1 MIAALRRL
9 VVLLPLLAASAQAA
23 PLEVALTFDDLP
35 SHGPLPPGV
44 TRVDIAKAV
53 LATLQAHKAPYVY
66 GFINGKKIDDV
77 PADVQ
82 VLELWHQAGY
92 PLANHSYSHMDLHKH
107 TAAEFLQDVA
117 ANEKAL
123 HVFMGGQDWQWFRY
137 PYLREGDT
145 LAKRHEV
152 AQALKQRGYRTA
164 EVTLDFDDYAFNEPY
179 ARCVARG
186 DTAAIEGLKQLYME
200 RAESQIEAGEVAA
213 RKVFGRDIKHV
224 MLLHIGGFEAVM
236 LPRLLDLLQQRGAH
250 LIRLD
255 EAQSDPV
262 YLLDPDQ
269 TPKYGGRF
277 TDLVAA
283 SKQIELPRRDN
294 AFFERLEKTC
304 T

>member
-1 MIAALRRL
+1 MRGALRCL
-9 VVLLPLLAASAQAA
+9 TVLLPILAAGAQAA

-35 SHGPLPPGV
+35 SHGPMPAGV
-44 TRVDIAKAV
+44 TRVEVAKAI
-53 LATLQAHKAPYVY
+53 LATLRAHKAPYVY
-66 GFINGKKIDDV
+66 GFINGKKVEDV
-77 PADVQ
+77 PADIQ

-92 PLANHSYSHMDLHKH
+92 ALANHSFSHMDLHKH
-107 TAAEFLQDVA
+107 TAADFLQDVV
-117 ANEKAL
+117 ANEKLL

-145 LAKRHEV
+145 LEKRHDV
-152 AQALKQRGYRTA
+152 AQALKQGGYRVA

-186 DTAAIEGLKQLYME
+186 DTAAIEELKRLYME
-200 RAESQIEAGEVAA
+200 RAASQIDAGEAAA

-236 LPRLLDLLQQRGAH
+236 LPRLLDLLQQRGAR

-262 YLLDPDQ
+262 YLVDPDQ
-269 TPKYGGRF
+269 TPKYGGTF

-294 AFFERLEKTC
+294 AFFDRLEKTC
-304 T
+304 L